1 MVVSNTTGGVVVLK
15 GGSTV
20 STWLSNYKKWWFGD
34 GTTGEGTGNR
44 GLYPESV
51 GYAENWTYAANPITT
66 AKTSVTY
73 KATSTT
79 AISIYVNGSSVAL
92 GLNSRVM
99 ASDPSNYLY
108 IGNGGGATG
117 SGTWPTPFIGN
128 IHEIQIFSTALSDA
142 DRLALEN

>member
-1 MVVSNTTGGVVVLK
+1 MVVSNTTGGVVILK
-15 GGSTV
+15 GAAGV
-20 STWLSNYKKWWFGD
+20 NVWNANYKKWWFGD

-51 GYAENWTYAANPITT
+51 GNSESWTYAANPITT

-92 GLNSRVM
+92 GLNNRVM

-108 IGNGGGATG
+108 IGNGGGSSG

-142 DRLALEN
+142 DRLVLEN